1 MDTMKMIADI
11 NSTIKTLESEKK
23 DLLKRVGVLE
33 DRMTAFRMAVESLEL
48 TVQDQKLEAK
58 SEPAPKAIAEEKKQ
72 PVRADA
78 KIIEFNGEA
87 HTIAEWAK
95 RIGIV
100 PKSLRDRLDAGWPLE
115 KALTTPP
122 QPSVKRAM
130 TLEYN
135 GIKKTVAEWAKQFGM
150 TPATLHNRLYRGL
163 SVEEALLTPLDTRGR
178 GNTRGKKQ
186 QIRGKIF
193 MYDAHGGVIRQY
205 TNIADASSD
214 LKISKEVVEKI
225 IRNVSIKDQLASRNY
240 YLAIAS

>member
-1 MDTMKMIADI
+1 
-11 NSTIKTLESEKK
+11 
-23 DLLKRVGVLE
+23 
-33 DRMTAFRMAVESLEL
+33 
-48 TVQDQKLEAK
+48 
-58 SEPAPKAIAEEKKQ
+58 
-72 PVRADA
+72 
-78 KIIEFNGEA
+78 
-87 HTIAEWAK
+87 
-95 RIGIV
+95 
-100 PKSLRDRLDAGWPLE
+100 
-115 KALTTPP
+115 
-122 QPSVKRAM
+122 
-130 TLEYN
+130 
-135 GIKKTVAEWAKQFGM
+135 M